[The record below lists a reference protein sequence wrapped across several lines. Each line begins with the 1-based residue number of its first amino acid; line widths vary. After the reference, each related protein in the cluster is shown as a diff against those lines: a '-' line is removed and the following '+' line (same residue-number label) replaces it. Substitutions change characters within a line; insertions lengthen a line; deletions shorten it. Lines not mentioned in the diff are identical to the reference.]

1 MPNNMT
7 KFSRK
12 FILKKN
18 VILVA
23 HNSIL
28 CFWVS
33 VISKG
38 YSLYNFLKIFSKKIE
53 FDMFPRLTL
62 CWKSRIC
69 WDKHEISTLSGSNL
83 ALLEPLHYFS
93 ALKANLNHYGFG
105 LMGPTFFPLEI
116 CQNDSRCLK
125 THLLPHVSPKPKNEI
140 LDYVLGKRI
149 DFRKNISSTKVLRI
163 EFWVIY
169 ISHI

>member
-1 MPNNMT
+1 MKLNYSMFVIMNKRNLNTMLHQN
-7 KFSRK
+7 
-12 FILKKN
+12 ILSSCSKTFN
-18 VILVA
+18 LIL
-23 HNSIL
+23 
-28 CFWVS
+28 
-33 VISKG
+33 
-38 YSLYNFLKIFSKKIE
+38 
-53 FDMFPRLTL
+53 R
-62 CWKSRIC
+62 WKSRIC